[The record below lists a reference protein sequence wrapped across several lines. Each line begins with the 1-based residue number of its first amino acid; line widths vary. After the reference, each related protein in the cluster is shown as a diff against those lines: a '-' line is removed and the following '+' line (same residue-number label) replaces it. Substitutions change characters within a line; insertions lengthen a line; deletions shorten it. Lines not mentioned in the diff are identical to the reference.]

1 MRLEDIISKSYRS
14 RVIEMVRNLT
24 KILKRCYPSTGELY
38 GLGFVILS
46 SGVPPLLRIC
56 LPVFI
61 LWWEFEVIGARG
73 SFGYQTE
80 STECML
86 NMLWFTSSSSLPP
99 HWASSERSSSLV
111 SAGSRLLRRLS
122 SSFLFA
128 SLWKGSFSA
137 WKRVEEKDNL
147 QILLKS
153 SQVTELTLHFYL
165 MVVNVRGHI

>member
-1 MRLEDIISKSYRS
+1 
-14 RVIEMVRNLT
+14 MVRNLT
-24 KILKRCYPSTGELY
+24 KILKRWYPSTAELY
-38 GLGFVILS
+38 GLVFVILS
-46 SGVPPLLRIC
+46 SGVPPLLCIC

-86 NMLWFTSSSSLPP
+86 NMLWFTSSSPLAP

-111 SAGSRLLRRLS
+111 FAGSRLLRRLS
-122 SSFLFA
+122 SSFLPAFP
-128 SLWKGSFSA
+128 WKGSFSA
-137 WKRVEEKDNL
+137 WERVEEKNNL
-147 QILLKS
+147 QILLLKS

-165 MVVNVRGHI
+165 TVVNLRGHI